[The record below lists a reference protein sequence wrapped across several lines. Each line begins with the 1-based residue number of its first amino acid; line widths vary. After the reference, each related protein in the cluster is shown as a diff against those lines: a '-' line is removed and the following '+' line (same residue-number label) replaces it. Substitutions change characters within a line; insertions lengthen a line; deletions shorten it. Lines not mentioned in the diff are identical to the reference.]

1 MMTTN
6 QNTQTWEVELL
17 TPLHIGDGVEL
28 RLNED
33 YVSKTGSMDVIEFDS
48 LLESLSEYPLAIN
61 DLGKTID
68 LQRLMKNYRIN
79 APVRYSLPIKGVT
92 IPNSI
97 RRFLK
102 NAYGQ
107 PYMAGSSLK
116 GAIHTALWTTL
127 DKSRLPSPQKFR
139 DFSAA
144 VKSIGG
150 KDPYHMFIRPL
161 QISDSIGIEPG
172 GALNCEEIK
181 FFNLQMGNRPGW
193 KDFRDKRTKD
203 KFQDAAGLF
212 VECLKPGIKLCLQAK
227 LDHFLNSPKIKKA
240 AGITECSNLSQFQTL
255 LQAMN
260 AHSLHLATRE
270 QAFFSGY
277 KTETASVM
285 AFYDKLIYQIQA
297 LGQDSG
303 TAFLRLSWGSGWR
316 GMTGD
321 WIDDDTL
328 KEVRT
333 QKKLGRTGVDIFPK
347 TRRLAMDTQKG
358 TPCLPLGW
366 IRIQPVEKK
375 KFSLSINSAASAI
388 PESSPQPLAVA
399 SVPTP
404 PPDPEAEYQEK
415 LTQFQNNVEK
425 CRNFQGDIGRLA
437 AIVNTQKDDRLKQA
451 MCMVLKKKAE
461 VLPKKA
467 FTKAINENKSWATTL
482 KMLLDAN
489 EC

>member
-28 RLNED
+28 QLNMD
-33 YVSKTGSMDVIEFDS
+33 YISKTGSMDVIEFDS

-79 APVRYSLPIKGVT
+79 APVRYSLPIKGVAV
-92 IPNSI
+92 PNSI

-102 NAYGQ
+102 NACGQ
-107 PYMAGSSLK
+107 PFMAGSSLK

-127 DKSRLPSPQKFR
+127 DKSRLPSPQRFR
-139 DFSAA
+139 EFSKA

-181 FFNLQMGNRPGW
+181 FFNLQTGNRPGW
-193 KDFRDKRTKD
+193 KDFKDKRTKD

-212 VECLKPGIKLCLQAK
+212 VECLKPGIKLYLQAK
-227 LDHFLNSPKIKKA
+227 LDHFLNSPNIRKA
-240 AGITECSNLSQFQTL
+240 AGITECSDLSQMQTL
-255 LQAMN
+255 LQAIN
-260 AHSLHLATRE
+260 AHSLHLAMRE
-270 QAFFSGY
+270 QTFFSGY
-277 KTETASVM
+277 KTETANVA
-285 AFYDKLIYQIQA
+285 AFYDKLIEQIRDV
-297 LGQDSG
+297 GQDSG

-328 KEVRT
+328 KEVRA
-333 QKKLGRTGVDIFPK
+333 QKKLGKAGVDIFPK

-366 IRIQPVEKK
+366 IRIQSVEKK
-375 KFSLSINSAASAI
+375 KFSLSINSTASTI
-388 PESSPQPLAVA
+388 PESHPQPPAVV

-415 LTQFQNNVEK
+415 LTQFRKNVES
-425 CRNFQGDIGRLA
+425 CRNLQGDISRLT
-437 AIVNTQKDDRLKQA
+437 AIVNTQKNEKLKQA
-451 MCMVLKKKAE
+451 MCMILKEKAE
-461 VLPKKA
+461 SMPKKA
-467 FTKAINENKSWATTL
+467 FMKAVNENKSWAITL
-482 KMLLDAN
+482 KMLFDAN
-489 EC
+489 GG